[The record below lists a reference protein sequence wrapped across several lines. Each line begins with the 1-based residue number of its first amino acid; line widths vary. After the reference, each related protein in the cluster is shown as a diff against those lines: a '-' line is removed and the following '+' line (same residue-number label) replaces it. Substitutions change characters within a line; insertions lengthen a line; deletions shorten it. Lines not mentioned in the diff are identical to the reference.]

1 MITVSKDGTITG
13 AVFFIS
19 SLLAFS
25 QKLRQPDEG
34 MGSIIPI
41 KCRATFHKIVKM
53 WSAGESCV
61 SEFRA
66 APGDTCVSKFRVTP
80 GDTCPDMAIR
90 ILRQN
95 LALTIPPSSRQK
107 KRLLFCSPFSSLSQK
122 LTFELVPIIFVL
134 LKFIELVFLSGSLFL
149 SLQNVLCDF

>member
-1 MITVSKDGTITG
+1 MEFFGSDSNIKEMITVSKDGTITG
-13 AVFFIS
+13 AVFFIF

-53 WSAGESCV
+53 WSVAESCV

-80 GDTCPDMAIR
+80 GDTCPDRAIR

-95 LALTIPPSSRQK
+95 LARTIPPSSRQK
-107 KRLLFCSPFSSLSQK
+107 KRDCFSAVPSCYSPRSSSSRASQSYLFVSIS
-122 LTFELVPIIFVL
+122 V
-134 LKFIELVFLSGSLFL
+134 
-149 SLQNVLCDF
+149 N

>member
-1 MITVSKDGTITG
+1 MIFCLRNIFDTSDFQ
-13 AVFFIS
+13 AE
-19 SLLAFS
+19 
-25 QKLRQPDEG
+25 LRQPNEG

-53 WSAGESCV
+53 WSVAESCV

-80 GDTCPDMAIR
+80 GDTCPDRAIR

-95 LALTIPPSSRQK
+95 LAWTAPPSSRQK
-107 KRLLFCSPFSSLSQK
+107 KETAFLQSLLVTLPEAHFRA
-122 LTFELVPIIFVL
+122 
-134 LKFIELVFLSGSLFL
+134 GSNHIRFAEIH
-149 SLQNVLCDF
+149 

>member
-1 MITVSKDGTITG
+1 MEFFGSDSNIKEMITVSKDGTITG

-25 QKLRQPDEG
+25 QKLRQQDEG

-80 GDTCPDMAIR
+80 GDTCPDRAIR

-107 KRLLFCSPFSSLSQK
+107 KRDCFSAVPSHHSPRSSSSRASQ
-122 LTFELVPIIFVL
+122 
-134 LKFIELVFLSGSLFL
+134 SY
-149 SLQNVLCDF
+149 